1 MTKRDSSSADL
12 DSPRNLWFDSWS
24 QPMNPCRHRHASEA
38 ASSSAADSSTRQARR
53 LPGTSTTPGSHQ
65 PPPFGYSSS
74 APAIPMPTA
83 SHNWHHQEA
92 YPLQSEMSQHHRV
105 LHTHIF
111 KEVTTYQSGTPVRRL
126 MITEVDNQGTGR
138 NRQPESFFN
147 GMIGHERPRGG
158 GYVNSW
164 AEATRL
170 SNYWPVLQY

>member
-1 MTKRDSSSADL
+1 M
-12 DSPRNLWFDSWS
+12 F
-24 QPMNPCRHRHASEA
+24 HASEA
-38 ASSSAADSSTRQARR
+38 ASSSAADPSTRQALRV
-53 LPGTSTTPGSHQ
+53 PGTSTTPGSHRIS

-83 SHNWHHQEA
+83 SQNWHWHHQEA

-111 KEVTTYQSGTPVRRL
+111 KEVTSYQSGTPVRRL
-126 MITEVDNQGTGR
+126 MITEVDNQGTER
-138 NRQPESFFN
+138 NRQPEFFFN
-147 GMIGHERPRGG
+147 GMIGHVRPRGG

-170 SNYWPVLQY
+170 SNYWRRFYNIDQVYEDQSTWYL